1 MTTPETIV
9 TEQTALVPSVAS
21 AASTPAIRRV
31 RIFGTGFGIA
41 IAGGNLEAAIVRSRP
56 SASVVVASTVIT
68 GFSSRPAAQWGS
80 ELLRFLAAAGEPQL
94 AATVIMPREEVIVRT
109 VRLAGVAEKDTAS
122 AIELQLDT
130 IHPWEDE
137 PVEWAWWRVTP
148 NDVVVGVVRQSVLSH
163 YETLFSEAGI
173 PMAAATFSSAVIYAA
188 LRLWQAAPASIFC
201 YLSPS
206 PGRVEV
212 YGESEARPCY
222 SAGFALAPERALA
235 VARAE
240 LRIAPDQPAL
250 DLSQALPVASG
261 ASPLAAAAAF
271 AASAPLLL
279 RFANLLPAERRA
291 SHDRARY
298 LLPIILGGLLVI
310 CLLGVFV
317 VFPLINDHRYTA
329 DLTAEFNRLQ
339 KPALRVQSIDKQLA
353 SHRAR
358 IAALDDF
365 RKRPQADLD
374 LLNELVRILPQ
385 QVWTNTIE
393 IHPDSVT
400 LAGEADQ
407 AAPLLKLLDS
417 SPFFEKSEFVTS
429 VTRNGTADQ
438 FRIQTMRRGRA
449 GRSTP

>member
-201 YLSPS
+201 YLSPA

-261 ASPLAAAAAF
+261 ASPLAAAA
-271 AASAPLLL
+271 
-279 RFANLLPAERRA
+279 
-291 SHDRARY
+291 
-298 LLPIILGGLLVI
+298 
-310 CLLGVFV
+310 
-317 VFPLINDHRYTA
+317 
-329 DLTAEFNRLQ
+329 
-339 KPALRVQSIDKQLA
+339 
-353 SHRAR
+353 
-358 IAALDDF
+358 
-365 RKRPQADLD
+365 
-374 LLNELVRILPQ
+374 
-385 QVWTNTIE
+385 
-393 IHPDSVT
+393 
-400 LAGEADQ
+400 
-407 AAPLLKLLDS
+407 
-417 SPFFEKSEFVTS
+417 
-429 VTRNGTADQ
+429 
-438 FRIQTMRRGRA
+438 
-449 GRSTP
+449 

>member
-188 LRLWQAAPASIFC
+188 LRLRHGAPASFFC
-201 YLSPS
+201 YLSPA
-206 PGRVEV
+206 PG
-212 YGESEARPCY
+212 
-222 SAGFALAPERALA
+222 
-235 VARAE
+235 
-240 LRIAPDQPAL
+240 
-250 DLSQALPVASG
+250 
-261 ASPLAAAAAF
+261 
-271 AASAPLLL
+271 
-279 RFANLLPAERRA
+279 PAERRA

-298 LLPIILGGLLVI
+298 LLPVILGGLLAI
-310 CLLGVFV
+310 GLLAVFV
-317 VFPLINDHRYTA
+317 AFPLINNHRYTA
-329 DLTAEFNRLQ
+329 DLTAEF
-339 KPALRVQSIDKQLA
+339 
-353 SHRAR
+353 
-358 IAALDDF
+358 
-365 RKRPQADLD
+365 
-374 LLNELVRILPQ
+374 
-385 QVWTNTIE
+385 
-393 IHPDSVT
+393 
-400 LAGEADQ
+400 
-407 AAPLLKLLDS
+407 
-417 SPFFEKSEFVTS
+417 
-429 VTRNGTADQ
+429 
-438 FRIQTMRRGRA
+438 
-449 GRSTP
+449 